1 MSHDTIAALASAI
14 HHLEELEELEE
25 ERNGQLRDAASLWAL
40 HGRQSIMRMRNL
52 VQRRV
57 LNR

>member
-1 MSHDTIAALASAI
+1 MSHETIAALASAI

-25 ERNGQLRDAASLWAL
+25 ARNGQLRAVASLWAL
-40 HGRQSIMRMRNL
+40 HGRQNIMSMRNL

>member
-14 HHLEELEELEE
+14 HHLEELEEIEE
-25 ERNGQLRDAASLWAL
+25 ARNGQLRAAASLWAL
-40 HGRQSIMRMRNL
+40 SGRQSIMRMRNL

>member
-1 MSHDTIAALASAI
+1 MGDDTIAVLASAI
-14 HHLEELEELEE
+14 HHLEELEELAEG
-25 ERNGQLRDAASLWAL
+25 RDGQLRAATSLWAL
-40 HGRQSIMRMRNL
+40 HGRQNIMQMRNL